1 VRERSAV
8 DVVIPFAGSAEALR
22 ALITRLAPIAL
33 AIKPGDTLTVADN
46 RAPTAPEVAGDAGV
60 GVIRAPGRRS
70 SYHARNTAARAHAAP
85 WLLFIDADVD
95 WDATILDRYL
105 DPPPDDRTAILGG
118 GVIDADLSPNPTAA
132 ERYSVRNS
140 TMASATTLE
149 RQDGLPYAQTANCMV
164 RRTAFERCGGF
175 VDDIRS
181 GGDADLAFRLQ
192 TSGWRLERRPDA
204 RVVHR
209 NRRTI
214 AALLEQKARHGA
226 GARWLNRAH
235 PGSFP
240 PRRKPGLAL
249 WSATELAKSHNRDA
263 LLDVAAVWAFELGRA
278 LPNRGRVT
286 EHR

>member
-1 VRERSAV
+1 MSRPAV
-8 DVVIPFAGSAEALR
+8 DVVIPFAGTAGELK
-22 ALITRLAPIAL
+22 ALIERLAPVAAAL
-33 AIKPGDTLTVADN
+33 AEPGDTLTVADN
-46 RAPTAPEVAGDAGV
+46 RPPAAPEIAGNGRAAV
-60 GVIRAPGRRS
+60 LRAPGRRS
-70 SYHARNTAARAHAAP
+70 SYHARNAAAGTHAAP

-95 WDATILDRYL
+95 WEPALLDAYF
-105 DPPPDDRTAILGG
+105 DPPPNAQTAILGG
-118 GVIDADLSPNPTAA
+118 GVIDEQLAQDATAA

-149 RQDGLPYAQTANCMV
+149 REHGLPYAQTANCMV
-164 RRTAFERCGGF
+164 RRAAFEQCGGF

-181 GGDADLAFRLQ
+181 GGDADLSFRLQ
-192 TSGWRLERRPDA
+192 AAGWQLEQRPEA

-209 NRRTI
+209 NRRTV
-214 AALLEQKARHGA
+214 AALLKQKARHGA
-226 GARWLNRAH
+226 GARWLEQAH

-249 WSATELAKSHNRDA
+249 WSARKLAQGHNGDA
-263 LLDVAAVWAFELGRA
+263 LLDITAVWAFELGRA